1 MIAQVVT
8 AICLG
13 AGVATI
19 TVAIGYAS
27 VWLWHGERPEVV

>member
-13 AGVATI
+13 AMTATV
-19 TVAIGYAS
+19 TVGLGYLS
-27 VWLWHGERPEVV
+27 IWIWHGERPEVV